1 MHENPPVLN
10 PIDAQQLRVLQD
22 SYPLHLCGLSR
33 QHAVY
38 EAFSQL
44 STAAPGSAIR
54 DNKKPTVNITG
65 RSGIVIICPA
75 GLPSD

>member
-1 MHENPPVLN
+1 M
-10 PIDAQQLRVLQD
+10 
-22 SYPLHLCGLSR
+22 SR
-33 QHAVY
+33 QHAAY

-54 DNKKPTVNITG
+54 DNKKPTVTITG
-65 RSGIVIICPA
+65 RSDIVIICPA